1 MKAYYHNILES
12 LPQNRTETSFI
23 RLKVKRLHKT
33 LINLILIVLGLYN
46 YSQFAF
52 ATIRSGIRTH
62 ALSKKMF
69 VNLLLDLHKSRNVNL
84 TDLRMRDISLPVLFR
99 EPTTNFMKISACY
112 CHFIYRLSSL
122 RSRGDKVLC
131 MFDCSRRHILALS
144 CLSFAVCIIS
154 VVSLTPS
161 NLLSARYY

>member
-23 RLKVKRLHKT
+23 RLKAKRLHKT

-99 EPTTNFMKISACY
+99 EPTTNFMKISACC

-122 RSRGDKVLC
+122 RSRGDK
-131 MFDCSRRHILALS
+131 ILSNLTGELKAFVKIS
-144 CLSFAVCIIS
+144 CLSFAFRVIS
-154 VVSLTPS
+154 VVS
-161 NLLSARYY
+161 

>member
-1 MKAYYHNILES
+1 MKAYYHNVLES

-23 RLKVKRLHKT
+23 RLKAKRLHKT
-33 LINLILIVLGLYN
+33 LINFFTDCSRPLN

-84 TDLRMRDISLPVLFR
+84 TDLPLYIQ
-99 EPTTNFMKISACY
+99 
-112 CHFIYRLSSL
+112 
-122 RSRGDKVLC
+122 
-131 MFDCSRRHILALS
+131 
-144 CLSFAVCIIS
+144 
-154 VVSLTPS
+154 
-161 NLLSARYY
+161 